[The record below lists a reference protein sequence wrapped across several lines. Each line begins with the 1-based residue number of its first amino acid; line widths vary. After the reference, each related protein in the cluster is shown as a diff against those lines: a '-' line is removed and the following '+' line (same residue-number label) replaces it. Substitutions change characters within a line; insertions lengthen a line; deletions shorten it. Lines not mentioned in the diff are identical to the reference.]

1 MKPKGVWRDRWN
13 TVTDDRIISAYKDG
27 YSIKW
32 TAERFSVSYEC
43 VRRVLIRNGVE
54 RRAACRPKNARYCGL
69 REESIR

>member
-1 MKPKGVWRDRWN
+1 MKPKGVHNERWN

-43 VRRVLIRNGVE
+43 VRRVLIRNG
-54 RRAACRPKNARYCGL
+54 RSNKWTTSQN
-69 REESIR
+69 S